1 MINKINTEIKDL
13 KPIDIETLNQL
24 LANKQTADARLK
36 RALKHRATFSEQID
50 GKEDSGLFNDRIVA
64 VVKRGNPT
72 TRLLEYIEAAKTANK
87 ELLERAPQYF
97 NSSSNSF
104 KETTVIENVRRVNIT
119 INKAASSQKVTGA
132 RLAKR
137 LEAHLR
143 DLDRKLSYDLPED
156 EKEQLID
163 NKNTALNELKYFTDN
178 ADVEFRK
185 RGQEHNDIVAII
197 HTYDGN
203 NGGISR
209 VAKKVHV
216 NAGGLVLIRHRSC
229 KDHDVLVTNNT
240 TEGRSI
246 YDEANAFKSVLYPN
260 ANMYIESEVDA
271 IREARKELRSKNES
285 KARSQFDGLVN

>member
-72 TRLLEYIEAAKTANK
+72 TRLLEYIEAAKAANK

-137 LEAHLR
+137 LEAYLR

-271 IREARKELRSKNES
+271 IREARKELRNKNEN
-285 KARSQFDGLVN
+285 KARSQFDGYVN

>member
-1 MINKINTEIKDL
+1 MKYQ

-72 TRLLEYIEAAKTANK
+72 TRLLVYIDAAKAANK

-104 KETTVIENVRRVNIT
+104 KETTVIDNVRRVNIT
-119 INKAASSQKVTGA
+119 INKAASSQKMTGSH
-132 RLAKR
+132 LIKR
-137 LEAHLR
+137 LEAYLR
-143 DLDRKLSYDLPED
+143 DIDRQLSYELPED
-156 EKEQLID
+156 ELEQL
-163 NKNTALNELKYFTDN
+163 NKNKADALRELYYFRKH
-178 ADVEFRK
+178 AEIEFRK
-185 RGQEHNDIVAII
+185 RGQEHHDIVAII
-197 HTYDGN
+197 HTFDGN
-203 NGGISR
+203 DSTVSR

-216 NAGGLVLIRHRSC
+216 NAGGLVVIRHRSC
-229 KDHDVLVTNNT
+229 KDHNVLITNNT

-246 YDEANAFKSVLYPN
+246 FDEANSFKSVLYPT
-260 ANMYIESEVDA
+260 ATMYIESELNA
-271 IREARKELRSKNES
+271 IRESRKELRSRNEN
-285 KARSQFDGLVN
+285 KARSQFDGYVN

>member
-64 VVKRGNPT
+64 VVKRGNST

-104 KETTVIENVRRVNIT
+104 KETTVIDNVRRVNIT

-137 LEAHLR
+137 LEAYLR

-156 EKEQLID
+156 EKEQLIND
-163 NKNTALNELKYFTDN
+163 KNTALNELKYFTDN

-246 YDEANAFKSVLYPN
+246 FDEANAFKSVLYPN

-271 IREARKELRSKNES
+271 IREARKELRNKNEN
-285 KARSQFDGLVN
+285 KARSQFDGYVN

>member
-137 LEAHLR
+137 LEAYLR

-156 EKEQLID
+156 EKEQLIN

-246 YDEANAFKSVLYPN
+246 FDEANAFKSVLYPN

-271 IREARKELRSKNES
+271 IREARKELRNKNEN
-285 KARSQFDGLVN
+285 KARSQFDGYVN

>member
-137 LEAHLR
+137 LEAYLR

-203 NGGISR
+203 NGGMSR

-271 IREARKELRSKNES
+271 IREARKELRNKNEN
-285 KARSQFDGLVN
+285 KARSQFDGYVN

>member
-1 MINKINTEIKDL
+1 MKYQ

-72 TRLLEYIEAAKTANK
+72 TRLLVYIDAAKAANK

-104 KETTVIENVRRVNIT
+104 KETTVIDNVRRVNIT
-119 INKAASSQKVTGA
+119 INKAASSQKMTGSH
-132 RLAKR
+132 LIKR
-137 LEAHLR
+137 LEAYLR
-143 DLDRKLSYDLPED
+143 DIDRQLSYELPED
-156 EKEQLID
+156 ELEQL
-163 NKNTALNELKYFTDN
+163 NKNKADALRELYYFRKH
-178 ADVEFRK
+178 AEIEFRK
-185 RGQEHNDIVAII
+185 RGQEHHDIVAII
-197 HTYDGN
+197 HTFDGN
-203 NGGISR
+203 DSTVSR

-216 NAGGLVLIRHRSC
+216 NAGGLVVIRHRSC
-229 KDHDVLVTNNT
+229 KDHNVLITNNT

-246 YDEANAFKSVLYPN
+246 FDEANSFKSVLYPT
-260 ANMYIESEVDA
+260 ATMYIESELNA
-271 IREARKELRSKNES
+271 IRESRKELRSINEN
-285 KARSQFDGLVN
+285 KARSQFDGYVN

>member
-64 VVKRGNPT
+64 VVKRGNST

-104 KETTVIENVRRVNIT
+104 KETTVIDNVRRVNIT

-137 LEAHLR
+137 LEAYLR

-156 EKEQLID
+156 EKEQLIND
-163 NKNTALNELKYFTDN
+163 KNTALNELKYFTDN

-229 KDHDVLVTNNT
+229 KDHDVLITNNT

-271 IREARKELRSKNES
+271 IREARKELRNKNEN
-285 KARSQFDGLVN
+285 KARSQFDGYVN

>member
-137 LEAHLR
+137 LEAYLR

-271 IREARKELRSKNES
+271 IREARKELRNKNEN
-285 KARSQFDGLVN
+285 KARSQFDGYVN

>member
-137 LEAHLR
+137 LEAYLR

-156 EKEQLID
+156 EKEQLTN

-203 NGGISR
+203 NGGMSR

-271 IREARKELRSKNES
+271 IREARKELRNKNEN
-285 KARSQFDGLVN
+285 KARSQFDGYVN

>member
-137 LEAHLR
+137 LEAYLR

-156 EKEQLID
+156 EKEQLI
-163 NKNTALNELKYFTDN
+163 NSKNTALNELKYFTDN

-203 NGGISR
+203 NGGMSR

-240 TEGRSI
+240 TAGRSI

-271 IREARKELRSKNES
+271 IREARKELRNKNEN
-285 KARSQFDGLVN
+285 KARSQFDGYVN

>member
-1 MINKINTEIKDL
+1 MINKKNTEIKDL
-13 KPIDIETLNQL
+13 KAIDIETLNQL

-72 TRLLEYIEAAKTANK
+72 TRLLEYIEAAKSANK

-97 NSSSNSF
+97 NRTSNSF

-137 LEAHLR
+137 LEAYLR

-156 EKEQLID
+156 EKEQLTN
-163 NKNTALNELKYFTDN
+163 NKNTALNELKYFKDN

-229 KDHDVLVTNNT
+229 KDHDVLITNNT

-246 YDEANAFKSVLYPN
+246 FDEANAFKSVLYPN

>member
-1 MINKINTEIKDL
+1 MINKLKTEIKDS
-13 KPIDIETLNQL
+13 KPIDIDTLNQL

-72 TRLLEYIEAAKTANK
+72 TRLLEYIDAAKAANK

-104 KETTVIENVRRVNIT
+104 KETTVIDNVRRVNIT
-119 INKAASSQKVTGA
+119 INKAASSQKMTGA
-132 RLAKR
+132 RLVKR
-137 LEAHLR
+137 LEAYLR
-143 DLDRKLSYDLPED
+143 DVDRQLSYELPED
-156 EKEQLID
+156 ELEQL
-163 NKNTALNELKYFTDN
+163 NKNKADALREMDYFQKH

-197 HTYDGN
+197 HTYDGD
-203 NGGISR
+203 NGGMSR

-216 NAGGLVLIRHRSC
+216 NAGGLVVIRHRSC
-229 KDHDVLVTNNT
+229 KDHDVLITNNT

-246 YDEANAFKSVLYPN
+246 FDEANGFKSVLYPTST
-260 ANMYIESEVDA
+260 MYIESELNA
-271 IREARKELRSKNES
+271 IRETRKELRSKNEN
-285 KARSQFDGLVN
+285 KARSQFDGYVN

>member
-1 MINKINTEIKDL
+1 MINKKNTEIKDL
-13 KPIDIETLNQL
+13 KAIDIETLNQL

-72 TRLLEYIEAAKTANK
+72 TRLLEYIEAAKSANK

-137 LEAHLR
+137 LEAYLR

-156 EKEQLID
+156 EKEQL
-163 NKNTALNELKYFTDN
+163 
-178 ADVEFRK
+178 
-185 RGQEHNDIVAII
+185 
-197 HTYDGN
+197 
-203 NGGISR
+203 
-209 VAKKVHV
+209 
-216 NAGGLVLIRHRSC
+216 
-229 KDHDVLVTNNT
+229 TNNKT
-240 TEGRSI
+240 
-246 YDEANAFKSVLYPN
+246 LH
-260 ANMYIESEVDA
+260 
-271 IREARKELRSKNES
+271 
-285 KARSQFDGLVN
+285 

>member
-137 LEAHLR
+137 LEAYLR

-156 EKEQLID
+156 EKEQLIA

-271 IREARKELRSKNES
+271 IREARKELRNKNEN
-285 KARSQFDGLVN
+285 KARSQFDGYVN